1 MKGAIGMRTWYQRLL
16 PLAVGA
22 VLLAGCAS
30 GQADEPPTGAAAKGV
45 NEVAAKDV
53 KFTPPIVEVPA
64 GTAVTWKFQDRG
76 VPHDVKGDGFNS
88 GKPRSSGSFT
98 HTFTTPG
105 SYDYVCTLHP
115 QMTGRVMV
123 TPSQ

>member
-1 MKGAIGMRTWYQRLL
+1 MRTWYQRLL

-30 GQADEPPTGAAAKGV
+30 GQAGEPPTGAAAKGV
-45 NEVAAKDV
+45 NEVVAKDV
-53 KFTPPIVEVPA
+53 KFTPPIIEVPA

-98 HTFTTPG
+98 HTFATPG
-105 SYDYVCTLHP
+105 SYDYVCTLHQ
-115 QMTGRVMV
+115 QMTGRVVV
-123 TPSQ
+123 TPKR